1 MELSE
6 SIIVSHPLNVV
17 LTSLYDAVELESYAM
32 RGLLNGS
39 AFGYVNGEVKIRL
52 EQIDEG
58 CEPFNDTDI
67 KMGGR
72 IDE

>member
-1 MELSE
+1 
-6 SIIVSHPLNVV
+6 
-17 LTSLYDAVELESYAM
+17 M

-39 AFGYVNGEVKIRL
+39 AFGYVNGEAKFRL
-52 EQIDEG
+52 EGIDER